1 MSQNELLGQGDVPE
15 ALPEFSFYPQVEAI
29 KDYPKLS
36 LDEYEAR
43 LTRDRVN
50 NVSALKQ
57 TAVDVAYSLQEKNP
71 ELFPEGQTYKY
82 MRSSDVPW
90 LRFADEEI
98 KPLRDQDIV
107 ANFYGTLTTNPWG
120 QKVF

>member
-1 MSQNELLGQGDVPE
+1 MSQNKLFEAQGDVPE
-15 ALPEFSFYPQVEAI
+15 DSSGIQFLPTEVESI

-57 TAVDVAYSLQEKNP
+57 TAVDVAYALQEKNP
-71 ELFPEGQTYKY
+71 ELFPEG
-82 MRSSDVPW
+82 
-90 LRFADEEI
+90 
-98 KPLRDQDIV
+98 
-107 ANFYGTLTTNPWG
+107 
-120 QKVF
+120 